1 MSRQSHIQ
9 SLMNLLLILIFV
21 IGSFF
26 IISSEIQGYQNIH
39 ESILQQEDLTIPLS
53 YIHTKL
59 KENENQQ
66 MIQVKTINQHPCL
79 IIQNQKTITYIY
91 YQDGYLQEIYADSQ
105 YTPLFSQGEKL
116 FAIDDFQI
124 SYDHQLYTFIVT
136 KHQRSE
142 QLTVYIHR

>member
-66 MIQVKTINQHPCL
+66 MIQNNQSTSLSYYSKPK
-79 IIQNQKTITYIY
+79 NNNIY
-91 YQDGYLQEIYADSQ
+91 LLSRW
-105 YTPLFSQGEKL
+105 LFTRN
-116 FAIDDFQI
+116 IC
-124 SYDHQLYTFIVT
+124 
-136 KHQRSE
+136 
-142 QLTVYIHR
+142 